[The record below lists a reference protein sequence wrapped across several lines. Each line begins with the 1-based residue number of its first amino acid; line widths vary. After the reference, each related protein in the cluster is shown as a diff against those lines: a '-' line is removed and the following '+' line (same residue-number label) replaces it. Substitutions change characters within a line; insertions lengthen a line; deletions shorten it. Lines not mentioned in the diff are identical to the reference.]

1 MPKLADRRLSSFFAL
16 AAAEQERATARHGAV
31 SRDLVVAERRVALR
45 LAGSTLAHALLPALS
60 ERVVEHHGRPDAT
73 IAVCEAETATFPWRH
88 GDIGPGGLVE
98 GSDPTGLV
106 AVHET
111 GSGVVTLV
119 DVGAR
124 AIQYRVR
131 SAGGVASWER
141 AAPMRIAFYWALG
154 GEGRHLLHAGAV
166 GDERGAVLLAGAAG
180 SGKTTVALAATENG
194 IGYLGDDHVVLDTA
208 TSPARVHSVYST
220 ASVRTTAE
228 TDEKTVVHMTG
239 RGCES
244 LPVRAIVVPRIRGGA
259 TRVRPLGG
267 AEALL
272 ALAPTTVLQMPF
284 DDGAAFAALAALAR
298 HVACFAIDVGDDAGE
313 IAHGVEEVLDRS

>member
-16 AAAEQERATARHGAV
+16 AAAEQERAVARHGAV
-31 SRDLVVAERRVALR
+31 SRHLIVAERRLSLRVAGTA
-45 LAGSTLAHALLPALS
+45 LADAVLPALS
-60 ERVVEHHGRPDAT
+60 QRVVDDHGRPDAT
-73 IAVCEAETATFPWRH
+73 IAVCEAQNAVFPWRH
-88 GDIGPGGLVE
+88 GDIGPGGLVD
-98 GSDPTGLV
+98 GSDPGGVV

-124 AIQYRVR
+124 AIQYRVP
-131 SAGGVASWER
+131 SVDGLPWWER
-141 AAPMRIAFYWALG
+141 AAPMRIAFHWALG

-166 GDERGAVLLAGAAG
+166 GDERGAVLLAGGAR
-180 SGKTTVALAATENG
+180 SGKTTVAVAAAESG
-194 IGYLGDDHVVLDTA
+194 IGYLGDDHVVLDSA
-208 TSPARVHSVYST
+208 ARVHAVYNT
-220 ASVRTTAE
+220 ASVRAWAQE
-228 TDEKTVVHMTG
+228 RPKTVVDMTG

-244 LPVRAIVVPRIRGGA
+244 LRVRAIVVPRIRGGA
-259 TRVRPLGG
+259 TRMRPLGG

-298 HVACFAIDVGDDAGE
+298 RVPCFGIDVGDDARE
-313 IAHGVEEVLDRS
+313 IAHSLEEVLDRA